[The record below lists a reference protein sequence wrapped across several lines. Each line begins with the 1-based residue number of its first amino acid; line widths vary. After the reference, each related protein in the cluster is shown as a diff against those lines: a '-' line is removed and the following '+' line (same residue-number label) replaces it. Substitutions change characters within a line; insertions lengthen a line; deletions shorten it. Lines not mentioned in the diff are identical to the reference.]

1 MIISLILKL
10 SISEDIAGKLQPKT
24 PKSDTKSYF
33 IPAARA
39 ILLLLT
45 SLSTSGKYL
54 EKQMKYKTHKK
65 NISLK
70 AISRS
75 QFSLLRNHYKITK
88 AKPRYQKK
96 RY

>member
-33 IPAARA
+33 IPAART
-39 ILLLLT
+39 ILLLLMG
-45 SLSTSGKYL
+45 LSTSGKYL
-54 EKQMKYKTHKK
+54 EKQTKYKTHEK
-65 NISLK
+65 NPSLK

-75 QFSLLRNHYKITK
+75 QFSLLGNRYKITK
-88 AKPRYQKK
+88 AKLRYQKK
-96 RY
+96 HY